1 MHESYTHTRMTLNIL
16 SFPAGPEC
24 RVDNVPPHLSYPT
37 VLELR
42 SETSSILDKHTLNE
56 IFRYSLT
63 LFG

>member
-1 MHESYTHTRMTLNIL
+1 MTLNIL

-24 RVDNVPPHLSYPT
+24 RDDKNVSPHLSYPT